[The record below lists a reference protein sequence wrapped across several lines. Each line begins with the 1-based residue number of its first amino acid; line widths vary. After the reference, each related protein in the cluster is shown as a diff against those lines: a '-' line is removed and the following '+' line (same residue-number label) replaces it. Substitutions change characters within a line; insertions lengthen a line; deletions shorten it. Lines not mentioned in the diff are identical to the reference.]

1 MKRFLRDLFRMPGV
15 NGERRLVKNYFT
27 GKLIWTNG
35 REPDLVKT
43 KDEDFKKEKNNY
55 VDNNQKETKA
65 DRNSFNRNS
74 FKHISNTIGYEP
86 IKNGRFIVHFS
97 DIQPY
102 FIKSY
107 KYLGVDGDN
116 NHISRILTYL
126 PAAPVLALEEK
137 LISLRGEKLESV
149 SIDILDPIG
158 TVLRSIHLSNATVQE
173 VSLFDDLDYS
183 KDDIQ
188 MAEVIFSHEERK
200 IINPHNETT
209 L

>member
-1 MKRFLRDLFRMPGV
+1 MKRFLRDLFRMPGI

-35 REPDLVKT
+35 KEPDLVKT
-43 KDEDFKKEKNNY
+43 KGEDFKKEKNNY
-55 VDNNQKETKA
+55 VDNNQKETERK
-65 DRNSFNRNS
+65 F
-74 FKHISNTIGYEP
+74 FKHVSNTIGYEP
-86 IKNGRFIVHFS
+86 IRNGRFIVHFS

-116 NHISRILTYL
+116 NHISRILIYL
-126 PAAPVLALEEK
+126 PASPVLALEEK
-137 LISLRGEKLESV
+137 LINLIGEKLESV
-149 SIDILDPIG
+149 SINILDPIG
-158 TVLRSIHLSNATVQE
+158 TILRVIHLSDAIVQE

-188 MAEVIFSHEERK
+188 MAEVIFSHKERK
-200 IINPHNETT
+200 IINPYNKPM

>member
-27 GKLIWTNG
+27 GKLIWTKG
-35 REPDLVKT
+35 KEPDLVKT
-43 KDEDFKKEKNNY
+43 KGEDFKKEKNKY
-55 VDNNQKETKA
+55 VDNNQKETKGH
-65 DRNSFNRNS
+65 SL
-74 FKHISNTIGYEP
+74 KYISNTIGYEP
-86 IKNGRFIVHFS
+86 IKNGRFMVHFS

-116 NHISRILTYL
+116 NHISRISIYL
-126 PAAPVLALEEK
+126 PAAPGLALEEK
-137 LISLRGEKLESV
+137 LIVLIGEKLESV

-158 TVLRSIHLSNATVQE
+158 TVLKVIHLSDATVQE

-200 IINPHNETT
+200 IINPYNETT

>member
-1 MKRFLRDLFRMPGV
+1 MKRFLRDLFRMPGI

-35 REPDLVKT
+35 KEPDLVKT
-43 KDEDFKKEKNNY
+43 KGEDFKKEKNNY
-55 VDNNQKETKA
+55 VDNNQKETERK
-65 DRNSFNRNS
+65 S
-74 FKHISNTIGYEP
+74 FKHVSNTIGYEP
-86 IKNGRFIVHFS
+86 IRNGRFIVHFS

-116 NHISRILTYL
+116 NHISRILIYL
-126 PAAPVLALEEK
+126 PASPVLALEEK
-137 LISLRGEKLESV
+137 LINLIGEKLESV
-149 SIDILDPIG
+149 SINILDPIG
-158 TVLRSIHLSNATVQE
+158 TILRVIHLSDAIVQE

-188 MAEVIFSHEERK
+188 MAEVIFSHKERK
-200 IINPHNETT
+200 IINPYNKPI

>member
-27 GKLIWTNG
+27 GKLIWTKG
-35 REPDLVKT
+35 KEPDLVKT
-43 KDEDFKKEKNNY
+43 KGEDFLKEKNKY

-65 DRNSFNRNS
+65 NRNS

-97 DIQPY
+97 NIQPY

-116 NHISRILTYL
+116 NHISRISIYL
-126 PAAPVLALEEK
+126 PAAPILALEEK
-137 LISLRGEKLESV
+137 LIGLRGEKLESV

-188 MAEVIFSHEERK
+188 
-200 IINPHNETT
+200 
-209 L
+209 

>member
-35 REPDLVKT
+35 KEPNLVKT

-55 VDNNQKETKA
+55 VDNSQEETKA
-65 DRNSFNRNS
+65 NRNS
-74 FKHISNTIGYEP
+74 FKYISNTIGYEP
-86 IKNGRFIVHFS
+86 IKNGRFMVHFS

-107 KYLGVDGDN
+107 KYLGSDGDN
-116 NHISRILTYL
+116 HRSKILTYL
-126 PAAPVLALEEK
+126 PAAPSLALEEK
-137 LISLRGEKLESV
+137 LISLKGEKLKSV

-158 TVLRSIHLSNATVQE
+158 TVLRVIHLSDAVVEE

-188 MAEVIFSHEERK
+188 MAEVIFSHKERK
-200 IINPHNETT
+200 IINYIIPQEKKS
-209 L
+209 

>member
-35 REPDLVKT
+35 KEPDLVKT
-43 KDEDFKKEKNNY
+43 KGEDFKKEKNNY
-55 VDNNQKETKA
+55 VDNSQEETKA
-65 DRNSFNRNS
+65 NRNS
-74 FKHISNTIGYEP
+74 FKHISHTIGYEP

-102 FIKSY
+102 FIQSY

-116 NHISRILTYL
+116 NHVSRILIYL
-126 PAAPVLALEEK
+126 PASPVLALEEK
-137 LISLRGEKLESV
+137 LIGLIDEKLEPV

-158 TVLRSIHLSNATVQE
+158 TVLRVIHLSDVTVQE

-188 MAEVIFSHEERK
+188 MAEVIFSHKERK
-200 IINPHNETT
+200 IINPYNKPI

>member
-27 GKLIWTNG
+27 GKLIWTKG
-35 REPDLVKT
+35 KEPDLVKT
-43 KDEDFKKEKNNY
+43 KGEDFKKEKNKY
-55 VDNNQKETKA
+55 VDNNQKETKGHSL
-65 DRNSFNRNS
+65 RY
-74 FKHISNTIGYEP
+74 ISNTIGYEP
-86 IKNGRFIVHFS
+86 IKNGRFMVHFS

-116 NHISRILTYL
+116 NHISRISIYL
-126 PAAPVLALEEK
+126 PAAPSLALEEK
-137 LISLRGEKLESV
+137 LIGLIGEKLESV

-158 TVLRSIHLSNATVQE
+158 TVLRVIHLSDATVQE
-173 VSLFDDLDYS
+173 VNLFDDLDYS

-188 MAEVIFSHEERK
+188 MAEVIFSHKERK
-200 IINPHNETT
+200 ILNPYNETT

>member
-35 REPDLVKT
+35 KEPDIVKT
-43 KDEDFKKEKNNY
+43 KGEDFLKEKNKY
-55 VDNNQKETKA
+55 VDNSQKETEG
-65 DRNSFNRNS
+65 NSL
-74 FKHISNTIGYEP
+74 KYVSNTIGYEP
-86 IKNGRFIVHFS
+86 IRNGRFIVNFS

-116 NHISRILTYL
+116 NHISRISIYL

-137 LISLRGEKLESV
+137 LIGLIGEKLESV

-158 TVLRSIHLSNATVQE
+158 TVLRVIHLSDATVQE
-173 VSLFDDLDYS
+173 VNLFDDLDYS

-200 IINPHNETT
+200 IINPYNKQNV
-209 L
+209 

>member
-1 MKRFLRDLFRMPGV
+1 MKRFLRDLFRMPGI

-35 REPDLVKT
+35 KEPDLVKT
-43 KDEDFKKEKNNY
+43 KGEDFKKEKNNY
-55 VDNNQKETKA
+55 VDNNQKETERK
-65 DRNSFNRNS
+65 F
-74 FKHISNTIGYEP
+74 FKHVSNTIGYEP
-86 IKNGRFIVHFS
+86 IRNGRFIVHFS

-116 NHISRILTYL
+116 NHISRILIYL
-126 PAAPVLALEEK
+126 PASPVLALEEK
-137 LISLRGEKLESV
+137 LINLIGEKLESV
-149 SIDILDPIG
+149 SINILDPIG
-158 TVLRSIHLSNATVQE
+158 TILRVIHLSDAIVQE

-188 MAEVIFSHEERK
+188 MAEVIFSHKERK
-200 IINPHNETT
+200 IINPYNKPI

>member
-35 REPDLVKT
+35 KEPNLVKT

-55 VDNNQKETKA
+55 VDNNQKETKGH
-65 DRNSFNRNS
+65 SL
-74 FKHISNTIGYEP
+74 KYISNTIGYVGYEP

-116 NHISRILTYL
+116 NHISRISIYL

-137 LISLRGEKLESV
+137 LIGLIGEKLESV

-158 TVLRSIHLSNATVQE
+158 TVLRVIHLSDATVQE
-173 VSLFDDLDYS
+173 VNLFDDLDYS

-188 MAEVIFSHEERK
+188 MAEVIFSHKERK
-200 IINPHNETT
+200 ILNPYNETT

>member
-35 REPDLVKT
+35 KEPDFVKT
-43 KDEDFKKEKNNY
+43 KEGDFKKEKNNY
-55 VDNNQKETKA
+55 VDNNQKETKG
-65 DRNSFNRNS
+65 NS

-107 KYLGVDGDN
+107 KYLGIDGDN
-116 NHISRILTYL
+116 HKSKILTYL
-126 PAAPVLALEEK
+126 PAGPSIALEEK
-137 LISLRGEKLESV
+137 LINLKGEKLKPV
-149 SIDILDPIG
+149 SIDILDSTG
-158 TVLRSIHLSNATVQE
+158 TVLRVIHLSDAVVKE

-183 KDDIQ
+183 KDNIQ
-188 MAEVIFSHEERK
+188 MAEVIFSHKERK
-200 IINPHNETT
+200 IINYIIPQEKK
-209 L
+209 

>member
-35 REPDLVKT
+35 KEPDIVKT
-43 KDEDFKKEKNNY
+43 KGEDFLKEKNKY
-55 VDNNQKETKA
+55 VDNSQKETEG
-65 DRNSFNRNS
+65 NSL
-74 FKHISNTIGYEP
+74 KYVSNTIGYEP
-86 IKNGRFIVHFS
+86 IRNGRFIVNFS

-116 NHISRILTYL
+116 NHISRISIYL
-126 PAAPVLALEEK
+126 PAAPSLALEEK
-137 LISLRGEKLESV
+137 LIGLLYEKLESV

-158 TVLRSIHLSNATVQE
+158 AILRSIYLSNATVQE

-200 IINPHNETT
+200 IINPYNKQNV
-209 L
+209 

>member
-35 REPDLVKT
+35 KEPDIVKT
-43 KDEDFKKEKNNY
+43 KGEDFLKEKNKY
-55 VDNNQKETKA
+55 VDNSQKETEG
-65 DRNSFNRNS
+65 NSL
-74 FKHISNTIGYEP
+74 KYVSNTIGYEP
-86 IKNGRFIVHFS
+86 IRNGRFIVNFS

-107 KYLGVDGDN
+107 NYLGVDGDN
-116 NHISRILTYL
+116 NHISRISIYL

-137 LISLRGEKLESV
+137 LIGLIGEKLESV

-158 TVLRSIHLSNATVQE
+158 AILRSIYLSNATVQE

-183 KDDIQ
+183 RDDIQ

-200 IINPHNETT
+200 IINPYNKQNV
-209 L
+209 

>member
-35 REPDLVKT
+35 KEPDLVKT
-43 KDEDFKKEKNNY
+43 KGEDFKKEKNNY
-55 VDNNQKETKA
+55 VDNSQEETKA
-65 DRNSFNRNS
+65 NRNS
-74 FKHISNTIGYEP
+74 FKHISHTIGYES

-116 NHISRILTYL
+116 NHVSRILIYL
-126 PAAPVLALEEK
+126 PASPVLALEEK
-137 LISLRGEKLESV
+137 LIGLIDEKLEPV

-158 TVLRSIHLSNATVQE
+158 TVLRVIHLSDVTVQE

-188 MAEVIFSHEERK
+188 MAEVIFSHKERK
-200 IINPHNETT
+200 IINPYNKPI